1 MRHVFAI
8 AKDVAKPN
16 ITRVGEYNSPTD
28 RVRQKW
34 IDTK

>member
-1 MRHVFAI
+1 MRRIFAT

-16 ITRVGEYNSPTD
+16 ITRVGEYNSPTG